1 MFLISSK
8 QYTSKKLYYIRYIFN
23 INCQRINRKYDIH
36 VNMYTANSN
45 GVKIVCTSWIL
56 FVCIGSVV
64 YMMNS
69 HPCDWGS
76 SPGNHT
82 LMRYALNNI
91 NIKFISDESSADFGI
106 IFM

>member
-1 MFLISSK
+1 M
-8 QYTSKKLYYIRYIFN
+8 
-23 INCQRINRKYDIH
+23 H
-36 VNMYTANSN
+36 
-45 GVKIVCTSWIL
+45 
-56 FVCIGSVV
+56 FVDSFRVHWQCGF
-64 YMMNS
+64 MMNS